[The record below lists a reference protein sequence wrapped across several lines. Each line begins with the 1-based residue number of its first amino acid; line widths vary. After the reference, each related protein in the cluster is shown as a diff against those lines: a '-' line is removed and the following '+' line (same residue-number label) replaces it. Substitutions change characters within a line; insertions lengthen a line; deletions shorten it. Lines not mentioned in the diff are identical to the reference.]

1 MRRHSLAGS
10 PSTTTTIKLTH
21 MHVDMHTHVDIH
33 MQKLKERQQR
43 KTITRDY
50 NLVPTFLGK
59 DKKEKE
65 EMATHKVTK
74 E

>member
-1 MRRHSLAGS
+1 
-10 PSTTTTIKLTH
+10 
-21 MHVDMHTHVDIH
+21 MHLDMHTHVDIH